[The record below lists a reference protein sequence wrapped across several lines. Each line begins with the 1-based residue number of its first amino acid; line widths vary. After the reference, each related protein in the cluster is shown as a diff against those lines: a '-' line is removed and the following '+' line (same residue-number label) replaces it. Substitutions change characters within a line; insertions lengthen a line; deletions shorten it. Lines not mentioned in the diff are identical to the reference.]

1 MHDKAKLKRKTLIWV
16 GRKQV
21 ILDSIQANTP
31 HQTFGIKPKGHTFIF
46 LFLVYKQNHLFFSK
60 SWLHYNQLQFLLAE
74 NYFYLWF
81 WAQTLQCFIKGRRDI
96 NFT

>member
-1 MHDKAKLKRKTLIWV
+1 MKEKKQSNYLDVSTAAYFFTKMISEALLIFVHDKAKLKRKTLIWI
-16 GRKQV
+16 GRKQA

-60 SWLHYNQLQFLLAE
+60 SW
-74 NYFYLWF
+74 
-81 WAQTLQCFIKGRRDI
+81 
-96 NFT
+96 